1 MTEGLTI
8 AVIDGG
14 PKKFKKVPRRFPEY
28 PVGNEGLPSAN
39 PGNPLQKIPGVWPS
53 PIHWS
58 LKRLMATRQGWEMP
72 SWLLAADMAELKL
85 MLSTK
90 SFELNIPREGPLRG
104 LYLWLI

>member
-1 MTEGLTI
+1 ME
-8 AVIDGG
+8 V
-14 PKKFKKVPRRFPEY
+14 PKI
-28 PVGNEGLPSAN
+28 
-39 PGNPLQKIPGVWPS
+39 QKSSQEIPTR
-53 PIHWS
+53 S

-104 LYLWLI
+104 LYLWFL